1 MLPKPL
7 WITNFKNYAEATG
20 ENAVKLAKIH
30 QKVAD
35 DTGASIAVAVSPMDV
50 YRVSQAVSIPV
61 FSQHVDLADY
71 GKYTGHILPQL
82 IKKSGGVGAL
92 INHSE
97 RRIEREILKNTLA
110 LSQKASLIRIVC
122 AEDPD
127 EVEYHAENDPDFI
140 AFEPPELIG
149 STGASVSTE
158 NPESIA
164 ESVKKARGIPLL
176 VGAGINS
183 VQDVKIAL
191 KLGAQGF
198 LVATAIVKAEDP
210 EKELRE
216 FVGAF

>member
-71 GKYTGHILPQL
+71 GKHTGHILPQL

-97 RRIEREILKNTLA
+97 RRMSAK
-110 LSQKASLIRIVC
+110 
-122 AEDPD
+122 
-127 EVEYHAENDPDFI
+127 F
-140 AFEPPELIG
+140 
-149 STGASVSTE
+149 
-158 NPESIA
+158 
-164 ESVKKARGIPLL
+164 
-176 VGAGINS
+176 
-183 VQDVKIAL
+183 
-191 KLGAQGF
+191 
-198 LVATAIVKAEDP
+198 
-210 EKELRE
+210 
-216 FVGAF
+216 